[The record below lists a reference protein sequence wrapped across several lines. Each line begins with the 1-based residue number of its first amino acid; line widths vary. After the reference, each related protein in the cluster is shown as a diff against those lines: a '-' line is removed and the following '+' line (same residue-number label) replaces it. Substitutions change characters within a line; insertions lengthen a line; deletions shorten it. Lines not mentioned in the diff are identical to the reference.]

1 MSEQPNLLVH
11 QSRGHSRISPSG
23 LGTLAIC
30 PHFQNDNSRPEH
42 TRTTEGTQIHNSLE
56 IRNLKA
62 LPEHL
67 RPIAQI
73 GLDFWDKLRAENPSW
88 REELEPCIQVTEEMK
103 GHLDVLRLGESQALI
118 LDYKTGLFKQAT
130 AKNNAQMKAYTLGV
144 FKRHPEIQE
153 VTVYLAY
160 LRLQEVDYETF
171 TRSQMDQLELD
182 VLSILR
188 RAQAAQRNEI
198 QAHNPDPAACTW
210 CAKAGTCPALNALA
224 VPTAQAYAKARPE
237 DLAIP
242 EAYDPALIS
251 DPDTMSKALTVAGIM
266 ERWCD
271 SVKHYALQMRM
282 EHGMEIPGTTLS
294 SRKGRS
300 TILNAHEAYK
310 IAESHGLSHD
320 EIMSAVEVSATKLK
334 DAIEDKAPRGKKKL
348 ASTAL
353 EDELVEAGVL
363 QVGNESFYL
372 RKTK

>member
-1 MSEQPNLLVH
+1 ML
-11 QSRGHSRISPSG
+11 HSA
-23 LGTLAIC
+23 L
-30 PHFQNDNSRPEH
+30 EH
-42 TRTTEGTQIHNSLE
+42 RRLD
-56 IRNLKA
+56 A
-62 LPEHL
+62 LPEDL

-73 GLDFWDKLRAENPSW
+73 GLDFWNKLREEHPDW
-88 REELEPCIQVTEEMK
+88 KEELEPSIQITQEMK
-103 GHLDVLRLGESQALI
+103 GHLDLIRLGPDEAAQIDWKS
-118 LDYKTGLFKQAT
+118 GLGKQAT
-130 AKNNAQMKAYTLGV
+130 ASTNIQQIAYAVGL
-144 FKRHPEIQE
+144 FNRNPEIQK
-153 VTVYLAY
+153 VTVYLVY
-160 LRLQEVDYETF
+160 LRLQEVDYEVF
-171 TRSQMDQLELD
+171 TREQLPEMELK
-182 VLSILR
+182 VLSVLR

-224 VPTAQAYAKARPE
+224 LPTALAYAKARPE

-251 DPDTMSKALTVAGIM
+251 DPDTMSKALVVAGVM

-310 IAESHGLSHD
+310 IAEAHGLSHD

-348 ASTAL
+348 ASMAL
-353 EDELVEAGVL
+353 EDSLIEAGVL
-363 QVGNESFYL
+363 EVGSESFYL
-372 RKTK
+372 RKTKS